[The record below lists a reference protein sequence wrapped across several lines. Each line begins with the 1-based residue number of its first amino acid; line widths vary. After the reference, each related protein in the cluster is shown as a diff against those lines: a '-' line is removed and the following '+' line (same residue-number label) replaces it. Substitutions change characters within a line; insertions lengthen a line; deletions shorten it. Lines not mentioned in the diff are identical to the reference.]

1 MIYAYT
7 FCRESLIRP
16 DGVRIPDDGIEQYDT
31 ARPLELCRHGYHAST
46 DILDALKYAPGPIL
60 RQVRCSG
67 EIIES
72 NDKLVCRRR
81 TEVWQHDCT
90 RVLRLWAC
98 WCARRALQ
106 RERDA
111 GREPDPRSWTAV
123 DVAERYARGE
133 ATNDELSTAEY
144 AAYSAAW
151 YAAYSAAK
159 YAAYSAAWYA
169 AWNAAYSAA
178 WNAAKYAARGAAWYA
193 AYSAARDAEQDI
205 QRTKLLKMIDDDR
218 TK

>member
-7 FCRESLIRP
+7 FCRENLIRP

-31 ARPLELCRHGYHAST
+31 NRPLELCRHGYHAST
-46 DILDALKYAPGPIL
+46 DILDAMKYAPGPIL
-60 RQVRCSG
+60 RRVRCSG
-67 EIIES
+67 KIIEQ

-81 TEVWQHDCT
+81 TEIWRYDCT

-98 WCARRALQ
+98 WCTRRTLQ

-111 GREPDPRSWTAV
+111 GREPDPRSWVAV
-123 DVAERYARGE
+123 DVAERYAHGK
-133 ATNDELSTAEY
+133 ATDDELS

-151 YAAYSAAK
+151 DAAYSAARD
-159 YAAYSAAWYA
+159 AAEYA

-178 WNAAKYAARGAAWYA
+178 YSAAKYTARDAAKYAAR
-193 AYSAARDAEQDI
+193 DAERDI
-205 QRTKLLKMIDDDR
+205 QRTQLLKMIDDDR

>member
-16 DGVRIPDDGIEQYDT
+16 DGVRIPDNGIEQYDT
-31 ARPLELCRHGYHAST
+31 NRPLELCRHGYHASV

-60 RQVRCSG
+60 RRVRCSG
-67 EIIES
+67 EIIKQ

-81 TEVWQHDCT
+81 TEIWRYDCT

-98 WCARRALQ
+98 WCTRRALQ

-111 GREPDPRSWTAV
+111 GREPDPRSWVAV
-123 DVAERYARGE
+123 DVAERYAHGK
-133 ATNDELSTAEY
+133 ATNDELSAAYSAARDAAYSAAGSAAYSAAESAAKYTAKY

-151 YAAYSAAK
+151 YAAYSATWD
-159 YAAYSAAWYA
+159 AAW
-169 AWNAAYSAA
+169 
-178 WNAAKYAARGAAWYA
+178 
-193 AYSAARDAEQDI
+193 DAERDI
-205 QRTKLLKMIDDDR
+205 QRTQLLKMIDDDR
-218 TK
+218 KQK